1 MCLGDTVL
9 FSYPPPPA
17 IAFAKLNAA
26 AAIIDTPSN
35 SGVKVKAEVLEM
47 VGGNSLLCG
56 GRILTPHTHL
66 YIPPLFPLP
75 ASSRIG
81 TTEKKKSGNPP
92 RNLLPPHPVLSI
104 HTVYG
109 IRYIF
114 GQRRKQV
121 WLQNI
126 FLDHC
131 RTLFAMERHSE
142 TATVRCFIYPFFFFP
157 VLFFITAIFYGFTDF
172 QFPISLSRSG
182 QKFLTTCPVLRRR
195 PS

>member
-1 MCLGDTVL
+1 ML
-9 FSYPPPPA
+9 FSYPPPSA
-17 IAFAKLNAA
+17 IAFVKLNAGS
-26 AAIIDTPSN
+26 IIDISLN
-35 SGVKVKAEVLEM
+35 SGVKVKSEVLEM

-56 GRILTPHTHL
+56 SRILTPHTHL

-81 TTEKKKSGNPP
+81 TTEKKNPET
-92 RNLLPPHPVLSI
+92 RQGTFSPPSRTLSI